1 MMSEQI
7 LVNTTPFE
15 TRVAIVDQGTL
26 QEVHIERASQ
36 RGKVGNIY
44 LGKVVRVL
52 PGMQSAFVD
61 IGLERAAFIH
71 IADLRENRTARNNG
85 LPQLQIEKILF
96 EGQTIM
102 VQVIKDAINNKGARL
117 SNQIS
122 IAGRILVYMPFDNH
136 IGVSQKI
143 ESETDRERLKELVA
157 QFVPKDEKGGYI
169 IRTQAEMVT
178 EEEIKRDI
186 EYLSLRW
193 KKSQEVV
200 QTQPVPC
207 LVYQDLDLAERVMRD
222 MVHPETSAVEI
233 DSRKAFQHIVEWAKI
248 YTPEIA
254 HKIKH
259 YSGSKPLFDTANIED
274 EINTALSR
282 RVNLKSG
289 GYLVIDQTEALT
301 SIDVN
306 TGGFVGYRNFND
318 TIFRTNLEASVEIA
332 RQLRLRNLGGI
343 IIIDFIDMD
352 NPEHQTAVLDELQ
365 KALAK
370 DRTRTSLNG
379 FSPLGL
385 VEMTRKRSRDS
396 LTTLLAESC
405 PTCEGR
411 GYVRTARTVAYSIMR
426 EILREARQFNP
437 KEFRLILSPSVLDL
451 FLDEESNYLAML
463 DDFIGKPISLEV
475 DNSYS
480 QEMYDIVLS

>member
-1 MMSEQI
+1 MSEQI

-15 TRVAIVDQGTL
+15 TRVAVIEQGTL
-26 QEVHIERASQ
+26 QEIHIERANQ
-36 RGKVGNIY
+36 RGKVGNVY

-61 IGLERAAFIH
+61 IGLEKAAFIH
-71 IADLRENRTARNNG
+71 IADLRENRIARNNG

-96 EGQTIM
+96 EGQPIM

-143 ESETDRERLKELVA
+143 ESEEERERLKEQVSALI
-157 QFVPKDEKGGYI
+157 PTDEKGGYI
-169 IRTQAEMVT
+169 IRTQAEMAS

-186 EYLSLRW
+186 DYLSLRW
-193 KKSQEVV
+193 KKLQEAI
-200 QTQPVPC
+200 QTQAAPC
-207 LVYQDLDLAERVMRD
+207 LIYQDLDLVERVMRD
-222 MVHPETSAVEI
+222 IVTPDTRSIDI
-233 DSRKAFQHIVEWAKI
+233 DSRSAYQHLTDWSQV

-254 HKIKH
+254 NKIQH

-274 EINTALSR
+274 EINMALAR

-289 GYLVIDQTEALT
+289 GYLMIDQTEALT

-306 TGGFVGYRNFND
+306 TGGFVGWRNFND
-318 TIFRTNLEASVEIA
+318 TIFKTNLEASIEIA

-352 NPEHQTAVLDELQ
+352 NPEHQESVLTELK
-365 KALAK
+365 KALAN

-385 VEMTRKRSRDS
+385 VEMTRKRTRDS
-396 LTTLLAESC
+396 LTTLLTESC
-405 PTCEGR
+405 PTCDSR
-411 GYVRTARTVAYSIMR
+411 GYVRTSKTIAYTIMR
-426 EILREARQFNP
+426 EILREAKQFNP
-437 KEFRLILSPSVLDL
+437 KEFRLILSPQVIDL

-475 DNSYS
+475 DNSYT
-480 QEMYDIVLS
+480 QEMYDIVLL

>member
-1 MMSEQI
+1 MSEQI

-15 TRVAIVDQGTL
+15 TRVAVIEQGTL
-26 QEVHIERASQ
+26 QEIHIERANQ
-36 RGKVGNIY
+36 RGKVGNVY

-61 IGLERAAFIH
+61 IGLEKAAFIH
-71 IADLRENRTARNNG
+71 IADLRENRIARNNG

-96 EGQTIM
+96 EGQPIM

-143 ESETDRERLKELVA
+143 ESETDRDRLKEYVSSLI
-157 QFVPKDEKGGYI
+157 PKDEKGGYI
-169 IRTQAEMVT
+169 IRTQAEMAS

-186 EYLSLRW
+186 DYLSLRW
-193 KKSQEVV
+193 RKLQEAI
-200 QTQPVPC
+200 QTQAAPC
-207 LVYQDLDLAERVMRD
+207 LIYQDLDLVERVMRD
-222 MVHPETSAVEI
+222 IVTPDTRSVSI
-233 DSRKAFQHIVEWAKI
+233 DSRSAYQHLVDWAKV
-248 YTPEIA
+248 YTPEISD
-254 HKIKH
+254 KIQH
-259 YSGSKPLFDTANIED
+259 YSGNKPLFDTANIED
-274 EINTALSR
+274 EITMALAR

-289 GYLVIDQTEALT
+289 GYLMIDQTEALT

-306 TGGFVGYRNFND
+306 TGGFVGWRNFND
-318 TIFRTNLEASVEIA
+318 TIFKTNLEASIEIA

-352 NPEHQTAVLDELQ
+352 NLEHQEAVLSELK
-365 KALAK
+365 KALAN
-370 DRTRTSLNG
+370 DRTRTSLNS

-385 VEMTRKRSRDS
+385 VEMTRKRTRDS
-396 LTTLLAESC
+396 LTTLLTEPC
-405 PTCEGR
+405 PTCDSR
-411 GYVRTARTVAYSIMR
+411 GYVRTPKTIAYTIMR

-437 KEFRLILSPSVLDL
+437 KEFRLILSPQVIDL

-475 DNSYS
+475 DNSYT
-480 QEMYDIVLS
+480 QEMYDIVLL

>member
-1 MMSEQI
+1 MSEQI

-15 TRVAIVDQGTL
+15 TRVAVIEQGTL
-26 QEVHIERASQ
+26 QEIHIERANQ
-36 RGKVGNIY
+36 RGKVGNVY

-61 IGLERAAFIH
+61 IGLEKAAFIH
-71 IADLRENRTARNNG
+71 IADLRENRIARNNG

-96 EGQTIM
+96 EGQPIM

-143 ESETDRERLKELVA
+143 ESETDRDRLKEYVSSLI
-157 QFVPKDEKGGYI
+157 PKDEKGGYI
-169 IRTQAEMVT
+169 IRTQAEMAS

-186 EYLSLRW
+186 DYLSLRW
-193 KKSQEVV
+193 RKLQEAI
-200 QTQPVPC
+200 QTQAAPC
-207 LVYQDLDLAERVMRD
+207 LIYQDLDLVERVMRD
-222 MVHPETSAVEI
+222 IVTPDTRSVSI
-233 DSRKAFQHIVEWAKI
+233 DSRSAYQHLVDWAKV
-248 YTPEIA
+248 YTPEISD
-254 HKIKH
+254 KIQH
-259 YSGSKPLFDTANIED
+259 YSGNKPLFDTANIED
-274 EINTALSR
+274 EINMALAR

-289 GYLVIDQTEALT
+289 GYLMIDQTEALT

-306 TGGFVGYRNFND
+306 TGGFVGWRNFND
-318 TIFRTNLEASVEIA
+318 TIFKTNLEASIEIA

-352 NPEHQTAVLDELQ
+352 NPEHQEAVLSELK
-365 KALAK
+365 KALAH

-385 VEMTRKRSRDS
+385 VEMTRKRTRDS
-396 LTTLLAESC
+396 LTTLLTEPC
-405 PTCEGR
+405 PTCDSR
-411 GYVRTARTVAYSIMR
+411 GYVRTSKTIAYTIMR

-437 KEFRLILSPSVLDL
+437 KEFRLILSPPVIDL

-475 DNSYS
+475 DNSYT
-480 QEMYDIVLS
+480 QEMYDIVLL

>member
-1 MMSEQI
+1 MSEQI

-15 TRVAIVDQGTL
+15 TRVAVIEQGTL
-26 QEVHIERASQ
+26 QEIHIERANQ
-36 RGKVGNIY
+36 RGKVGNVY

-61 IGLERAAFIH
+61 IGLEKAAFIH
-71 IADLRENRTARNNG
+71 IADLRENRIARNNG

-96 EGQTIM
+96 EGQPIM

-143 ESETDRERLKELVA
+143 ESETDRDRLKEYVSSLI
-157 QFVPKDEKGGYI
+157 PKDEKGGYI
-169 IRTQAEMVT
+169 IRTQAEMAS

-186 EYLSLRW
+186 DYLSLRW
-193 KKSQEVV
+193 KKLQEAI
-200 QTQPVPC
+200 QTQAAPC
-207 LVYQDLDLAERVMRD
+207 LIYQDLDLVERVMRD
-222 MVHPETSAVEI
+222 IVTPDTRSVSI
-233 DSRKAFQHIVEWAKI
+233 DSRSAYQHLVDWAKV
-248 YTPEIA
+248 YTPEISD
-254 HKIKH
+254 KIQH
-259 YSGSKPLFDTANIED
+259 YSGNKPLFDTANIED
-274 EINTALSR
+274 EITMALAR

-289 GYLVIDQTEALT
+289 GYLMIDQTEALT

-306 TGGFVGYRNFND
+306 TGGFVGWRNFND
-318 TIFRTNLEASVEIA
+318 TIFKTNLEASIEIA

-352 NPEHQTAVLDELQ
+352 NLEHQEAVLSELK
-365 KALAK
+365 KALAN

-385 VEMTRKRSRDS
+385 VEMTRKRTRDS
-396 LTTLLAESC
+396 LTTLLTEPC
-405 PTCEGR
+405 PTCDSR
-411 GYVRTARTVAYSIMR
+411 GYVRTPKTIAYTIMR

-437 KEFRLILSPSVLDL
+437 KEFRLILSPQVIDL

-475 DNSYS
+475 DNSYT
-480 QEMYDIVLS
+480 QEMYDIVLL

>member
-1 MMSEQI
+1 MSEQI

-15 TRVAIVDQGTL
+15 TRVAVIEQGTL
-26 QEVHIERASQ
+26 QEIHIERANQ
-36 RGKVGNIY
+36 RGKVGNVY

-61 IGLERAAFIH
+61 IGLEKAAFIH
-71 IADLRENRTARNNG
+71 IADLRENRIARNNG

-96 EGQTIM
+96 EGQPIM

-143 ESETDRERLKELVA
+143 ESETDRDRLKEYVSSLI
-157 QFVPKDEKGGYI
+157 PKDEKGGYI
-169 IRTQAEMVT
+169 IRTQAEMAS

-186 EYLSLRW
+186 DYLSLRW
-193 KKSQEVV
+193 RKLQEAI
-200 QTQPVPC
+200 QTQAAPC
-207 LVYQDLDLAERVMRD
+207 LIYQDLDLVERVMRD
-222 MVHPETSAVEI
+222 IVTPDTRSVSI
-233 DSRKAFQHIVEWAKI
+233 DSRSAYQHLVDWAKV
-248 YTPEIA
+248 YTPEISD
-254 HKIKH
+254 KIQH
-259 YSGSKPLFDTANIED
+259 YSGNKPLFDTANIED
-274 EINTALSR
+274 EINMALAR

-289 GYLVIDQTEALT
+289 GYLMIDQTEALT

-306 TGGFVGYRNFND
+306 TGGFVGWRNFND
-318 TIFRTNLEASVEIA
+318 TIFKTNLEASIEIA

-352 NPEHQTAVLDELQ
+352 NLEHQEAVLSELK
-365 KALAK
+365 KALAN
-370 DRTRTSLNG
+370 DRTRTSLNS

-385 VEMTRKRSRDS
+385 VEMTRKRTRDS
-396 LTTLLAESC
+396 LTTLLTEPC
-405 PTCEGR
+405 PTCDSR
-411 GYVRTARTVAYSIMR
+411 GYVRTPKTIAYTIMR

-437 KEFRLILSPSVLDL
+437 KEFRLILSPQVIDL

-475 DNSYS
+475 DNSYT
-480 QEMYDIVLS
+480 QEMYDIVLL

>member
-1 MMSEQI
+1 MSEQI

-15 TRVAIVDQGTL
+15 TRVAVIEQGTL
-26 QEVHIERASQ
+26 QEIHIERANQ
-36 RGKVGNIY
+36 RGKVGNVY

-61 IGLERAAFIH
+61 IGLEKAAFIH
-71 IADLRENRTARNNG
+71 IADLRENRIARNNG

-96 EGQTIM
+96 EGQPIM

-143 ESETDRERLKELVA
+143 ESETDRDRLKEYVSSLI
-157 QFVPKDEKGGYI
+157 PKDEKGGYI
-169 IRTQAEMVT
+169 IRTQAEMAS

-186 EYLSLRW
+186 DYLSLRW
-193 KKSQEVV
+193 RKLQEAI
-200 QTQPVPC
+200 QTQAAPC
-207 LVYQDLDLAERVMRD
+207 LIYQDLDLVERVMRD
-222 MVHPETSAVEI
+222 IVTPDTRSVSI
-233 DSRKAFQHIVEWAKI
+233 DSRSAYQHLIDWAKI
-248 YTPEIA
+248 YTPEISD
-254 HKIKH
+254 KIQH
-259 YSGSKPLFDTANIED
+259 YSGNKPLFDTANIEE
-274 EINTALSR
+274 EINMALAR

-289 GYLVIDQTEALT
+289 GYLMIDQTEALT

-306 TGGFVGYRNFND
+306 TGGFVGWRNFND
-318 TIFRTNLEASVEIA
+318 TIFKTNLEASIEIA

-352 NPEHQTAVLDELQ
+352 NLEHQEAVLSELK
-365 KALAK
+365 KALAN
-370 DRTRTSLNG
+370 DRTRTSLNS

-385 VEMTRKRSRDS
+385 VEMTRKRTRDS
-396 LTTLLAESC
+396 LTTLLTEPC
-405 PTCEGR
+405 PTCDSR
-411 GYVRTARTVAYSIMR
+411 GYVRTPKTIAYTIMR

-437 KEFRLILSPSVLDL
+437 KEFRLILSPQVIDL
-451 FLDEESNYLAML
+451 FLDEESNYLAM
-463 DDFIGKPISLEV
+463 
-475 DNSYS
+475 
-480 QEMYDIVLS
+480 

>member
-1 MMSEQI
+1 MSEQI

-15 TRVAIVDQGTL
+15 TRVAVIEQGTL
-26 QEVHIERASQ
+26 QEIHIERANQ
-36 RGKVGNIY
+36 RGKVGNVY

-61 IGLERAAFIH
+61 IGLEKAAFIH
-71 IADLRENRTARNNG
+71 IADLRENRIARNNG

-96 EGQTIM
+96 EGQPIM

-143 ESETDRERLKELVA
+143 ESETDRDRLKEYVSSLI
-157 QFVPKDEKGGYI
+157 PKDEKGGYI
-169 IRTQAEMVT
+169 IRTQAEMAS

-186 EYLSLRW
+186 DYLSLRW
-193 KKSQEVV
+193 RKLQEAI
-200 QTQPVPC
+200 QTQAAPC
-207 LVYQDLDLAERVMRD
+207 LIYQDLDLVERVMRD
-222 MVHPETSAVEI
+222 IVTPDTRSVSI
-233 DSRKAFQHIVEWAKI
+233 DSRSAYQHLVDWAKV
-248 YTPEIA
+248 YTPEISD
-254 HKIKH
+254 KIQH
-259 YSGSKPLFDTANIED
+259 YSGNKPLFDTANIED
-274 EINTALSR
+274 EITMALAR

-289 GYLVIDQTEALT
+289 GYLMIDQTEALT

-306 TGGFVGYRNFND
+306 TGGFVGWRNFND
-318 TIFRTNLEASVEIA
+318 TIFKTNLEASIEIA

-352 NPEHQTAVLDELQ
+352 NLEHQEAVLSELK
-365 KALAK
+365 KALAN

-385 VEMTRKRSRDS
+385 VEMTRKRTRDS
-396 LTTLLAESC
+396 LTTLLTEPC
-405 PTCEGR
+405 PTCDSR
-411 GYVRTARTVAYSIMR
+411 GYVRTPKTIAYTIMR

-437 KEFRLILSPSVLDL
+437 KEFRLILSPQVIDL

-475 DNSYS
+475 DNSYT
-480 QEMYDIVLS
+480 QEMYDIVLL

>member
-1 MMSEQI
+1 MSEQI

-15 TRVAIVDQGTL
+15 TRVAVIEQGTL
-26 QEVHIERASQ
+26 QEIHIERANQ
-36 RGKVGNIY
+36 RGKVGNVY

-61 IGLERAAFIH
+61 IGLDKAAFIH
-71 IADLRENRTARNNG
+71 IADLRENRIARNNG

-96 EGQTIM
+96 EGQPIM

-143 ESETDRERLKELVA
+143 ESEADRERLKDYVSSLI
-157 QFVPKDEKGGYI
+157 PKDEKGGYI
-169 IRTQAEMVT
+169 IRTQAEMAS

-186 EYLSLRW
+186 DYLSLRW
-193 KKSQEVV
+193 KKLQEAI
-200 QTQPVPC
+200 QTQAAPC
-207 LVYQDLDLAERVMRD
+207 LIYQDLDLVERVMRD
-222 MVHPETSAVEI
+222 MVTPDTHSVSI
-233 DSRKAFQHIVEWAKI
+233 DSRSAYQHLVDWAQV
-248 YTPEIA
+248 YTPEISD
-254 HKIKH
+254 KVQH
-259 YSGSKPLFDTANIED
+259 YSGNKPLFDTANIED
-274 EINTALSR
+274 EINMALAR

-289 GYLVIDQTEALT
+289 GYLMIDQTEALT

-306 TGGFVGYRNFND
+306 TGGFVGWRNFND
-318 TIFRTNLEASVEIA
+318 TIFKTNLEASIEIA

-352 NPEHQTAVLDELQ
+352 NPEHQEAVLSELK
-365 KALAK
+365 KALSN

-385 VEMTRKRSRDS
+385 VEMTRKRTRDS
-396 LTTLLAESC
+396 LTTLLTEPC
-405 PTCEGR
+405 PTCDSR
-411 GYVRTARTVAYSIMR
+411 GYVRTPKTIAYTIMR

-437 KEFRLILSPSVLDL
+437 KEFRLILSPQVIDL

-475 DNSYS
+475 DNSYT
-480 QEMYDIVLS
+480 QEMYDIVLL

>member
-1 MMSEQI
+1 MSEQI

-15 TRVAIVDQGTL
+15 TRVAVIEQGTL
-26 QEVHIERASQ
+26 QEIHIERANQ
-36 RGKVGNIY
+36 RGKVGNVY

-61 IGLERAAFIH
+61 IGLEKAAFIH
-71 IADLRENRTARNNG
+71 IADLRENRIARNNG

-96 EGQTIM
+96 EGQPIM

-143 ESETDRERLKELVA
+143 ESETDRDRLKEYVSSLI
-157 QFVPKDEKGGYI
+157 PKDEKGGYI
-169 IRTQAEMVT
+169 IRTQAEMAS

-186 EYLSLRW
+186 DYLSLRW
-193 KKSQEVV
+193 KKLQEAI
-200 QTQPVPC
+200 QTQAAPC
-207 LVYQDLDLAERVMRD
+207 LIYQDLDLVERVMRD
-222 MVHPETSAVEI
+222 IVTPDTRSVSI
-233 DSRKAFQHIVEWAKI
+233 DSRSAYQHLIDWAKV
-248 YTPEIA
+248 YTPEISD
-254 HKIKH
+254 KIQH
-259 YSGSKPLFDTANIED
+259 YSGNKPLFDTANIEE
-274 EINTALSR
+274 EINMALAR

-289 GYLVIDQTEALT
+289 GYLMIDQTEALT

-306 TGGFVGYRNFND
+306 TGGFVGWRNFND
-318 TIFRTNLEASVEIA
+318 TIFKTNLEASIEIA

-352 NPEHQTAVLDELQ
+352 NLEHQEAVLSELK
-365 KALAK
+365 KALAN

-385 VEMTRKRSRDS
+385 VEMTRKRTRDS
-396 LTTLLAESC
+396 LTTLLTEPC
-405 PTCEGR
+405 PTCDSR
-411 GYVRTARTVAYSIMR
+411 GYVRTPKTIAYTIMR

-437 KEFRLILSPSVLDL
+437 KEFRLILSPQVIDL

-475 DNSYS
+475 DNSYT
-480 QEMYDIVLS
+480 QEMYDIVLL

>member
-1 MMSEQI
+1 MSEQI

-15 TRVAIVDQGTL
+15 TRVAVIEQGTL
-26 QEVHIERASQ
+26 QEIHIERANQ
-36 RGKVGNIY
+36 RGKVGNVY

-61 IGLERAAFIH
+61 IGLEKAAFIH
-71 IADLRENRTARNNG
+71 IADLRENRIARNNG

-96 EGQTIM
+96 EGQPIM

-122 IAGRILVYMPFDNH
+122 IAGRILVYMPLDNH

-143 ESETDRERLKELVA
+143 ESETDRDRLKEYVSSLI
-157 QFVPKDEKGGYI
+157 PKDEKGGYI
-169 IRTQAEMVT
+169 IRTQAEMAS

-186 EYLSLRW
+186 DYLSLRW
-193 KKSQEVV
+193 KKLQEAI
-200 QTQPVPC
+200 QTQAAPC
-207 LVYQDLDLAERVMRD
+207 LIYQDLDLVERVMRD
-222 MVHPETSAVEI
+222 IVTPDTRSVSI
-233 DSRKAFQHIVEWAKI
+233 DSRRAYQHLVDWAKV
-248 YTPEIA
+248 YTPEISD
-254 HKIKH
+254 KIQH
-259 YSGSKPLFDTANIED
+259 YNGNKPLFDTANIED
-274 EINTALSR
+274 EINMALAR

-289 GYLVIDQTEALT
+289 GYLMIDQTEALT

-306 TGGFVGYRNFND
+306 TGGFVGWRNFND
-318 TIFRTNLEASVEIA
+318 TIFKTNLEASIEIA

-352 NPEHQTAVLDELQ
+352 NPEHQEAVLSELK
-365 KALAK
+365 KALAS

-385 VEMTRKRSRDS
+385 VEMTRKRTRDS
-396 LTTLLAESC
+396 LTTLLTESC
-405 PTCEGR
+405 PTCDSR
-411 GYVRTARTVAYSIMR
+411 GYVRTPKTIAYTIMR

-437 KEFRLILSPSVLDL
+437 KEFRLILSPQVIDL

-475 DNSYS
+475 DNSYT
-480 QEMYDIVLS
+480 QEMYDIVLL

>member
-1 MMSEQI
+1 MSEQI
-7 LVNTTPFE
+7 LVNVTPFE
-15 TRVAIVDQGTL
+15 TRVAIMEQGTL

-36 RGKVGNIY
+36 RGKVGNVY

-71 IADLRENRTARNNG
+71 IADLRENRIARNNG

-96 EGQTIM
+96 EGQPIM

-122 IAGRILVYMPFDNH
+122 IAGRLLVYMPFDEH

-143 ESETDRERLKELVA
+143 EDESERERLKNLVA
-157 QFVPKDEKGGYI
+157 SFMPPDEKGGYI
-169 IRTQAEMVT
+169 IRTQAELAS
-178 EEEIKRDI
+178 EEEIQRDV
-186 EYLSLRW
+186 EYLRLRW
-193 KKSQEVV
+193 KKLKEAI
-200 QTQPVPC
+200 QTQGAPS
-207 LVYQDLDLAERVMRD
+207 LIYQDLDLLERVMRD
-222 MVHPETSAVEI
+222 MVVPETISVEI
-233 DSRKAFQHIVEWAKI
+233 DSRSATQHLSEWSKV
-248 YTPEIA
+248 YTPEIT
-254 HKIKH
+254 HKINH
-259 YSGSKPLFDTANIED
+259 YTGSRPLFDTANIDD
-274 EINTALSR
+274 EINAALSR

-306 TGGFVGYRNFND
+306 TGGFVGWRNFND
-318 TIFRTNLEASVEIA
+318 TIFKTNLEASIEIA

-352 NPEHQTAVLDELQ
+352 NPEHQASVLAELQ

-370 DRTRTSLNG
+370 DRTRTTLNG

-396 LTTLLAESC
+396 LTTLLTEPC
-405 PTCEGR
+405 PTCDSR
-411 GYVRTARTVAYSIMR
+411 GYVKTARTVAYNIMR
-426 EILREARQFNP
+426 EILREAKQFNP
-437 KEFRLILSPSVLDL
+437 KEFRLILSPQVIDL

-475 DNSYS
+475 DNTYT